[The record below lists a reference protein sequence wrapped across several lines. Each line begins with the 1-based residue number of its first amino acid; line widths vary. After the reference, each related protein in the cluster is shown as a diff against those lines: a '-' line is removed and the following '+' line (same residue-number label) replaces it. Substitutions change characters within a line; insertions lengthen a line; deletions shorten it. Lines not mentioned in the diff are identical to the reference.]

1 MFPGTTH
8 LVPGFF
14 MAKPKVAQ
22 VKELNNRQAYFN
34 YHIEDKYE
42 AGIVLLGTEVKS
54 IREGKVSF
62 NDSFCMFDK
71 GELWVRGLFIN
82 AYSHGNANNHIEVH
96 DRKLLL
102 QKRELEKLETKVKEK
117 GYSIIPLRIFFNEKR
132 FAKVEIGVGKGKKE
146 FDKRETIKTRDVD
159 KEIKRL
165 LKR

>member
-1 MFPGTTH
+1 MFPGTEH
-8 LVPGFF
+8 LVSGFF

>member
-1 MFPGTTH
+1 MFPGAVS
-8 LVPGFF
+8 VPGFF
-14 MAKPKVAQ
+14 MAKAKPVQA
-22 VKELNNRQAYFN
+22 KELNNRQAYFN

-82 AYSHGNANNHIEVH
+82 AYTHGNVNNHIEVH

-117 GYSIIPLRIFFNEKR
+117 GYSIIPLRIFFNDKYY
-132 FAKVEIGVGKGKKE
+132 AKVEIGVGKGKKE
-146 FDKRETIKTRDVD
+146 FDKRETIKSRDVD

>member
-1 MFPGTTH
+1 
-8 LVPGFF
+8 
-14 MAKPKVAQ
+14 MAKSKAIQ

-82 AYSHGNANNHIEVH
+82 AYTHGNANNHIEVH

>member
-1 MFPGTTH
+1 
-8 LVPGFF
+8 
-14 MAKPKVAQ
+14 MAKSKPVQA
-22 VKELNNRQAYFN
+22 KELNNRQAYFN

-82 AYSHGNANNHIEVH
+82 AYTHGNANNHIEVH

-117 GYSIIPLRIFFNEKR
+117 GYSIIPLRIFFNDKHY
-132 FAKVEIGVGKGKKE
+132 AKVEIGVGKGKKE
-146 FDKRETIKTRDVD
+146 FDKRETIKSRDVD

>member
-1 MFPGTTH
+1 
-8 LVPGFF
+8 

-102 QKRELEKLETKVKEK
+102 QKRELEKLEIKVKEK

>member
-1 MFPGTTH
+1 
-8 LVPGFF
+8 
-14 MAKPKVAQ
+14 MAKSKPVQ

-82 AYSHGNANNHIEVH
+82 AYTHGNANNHIEVH

-102 QKRELEKLETKVKEK
+102 QKRELDKLETKVKEK

>member
-1 MFPGTTH
+1 MFPRTS

-14 MAKPKVAQ
+14 MAKSKPVQA
-22 VKELNNRQAYFN
+22 KELNNRQAYFN

>member
-1 MFPGTTH
+1 LFPVTEH

>member
-1 MFPGTTH
+1 
-8 LVPGFF
+8 
-14 MAKPKVAQ
+14 MAKV
-22 VKELNNRQAYFN
+22 VKQTELNNRQAYFN
-34 YHIEDKYE
+34 FHIEDKYE

-82 AYSHGNANNHIEVH
+82 AYTHGNKNNHIEVH

-102 QKRELEKLETKVKEK
+102 NKRELEKLEGKVKEK
-117 GYSIIPLRIFFNEKR
+117 GFSIIPLRIFFNEKCY
-132 FAKVEIGVGKGKKE
+132 AKVEIGLAKGKKE
-146 FDKRETIKTRDVD
+146 FDKRETIKNRDVD

>member
-8 LVPGFF
+8 LVPEFF

>member
-1 MFPGTTH
+1 
-8 LVPGFF
+8 

-146 FDKRETIKTRDVD
+146 FDKRETIKSRDVD

>member
-1 MFPGTTH
+1 MFPGTIS
-8 LVPGFF
+8 VPGFF
-14 MAKPKVAQ
+14 MAKSKPVQA
-22 VKELNNRQAYFN
+22 KELNNRQAYFN

-102 QKRELEKLETKVKEK
+102 QKRELDKLETKVKEK

-146 FDKRETIKTRDVD
+146 FDKRETIKSRDVD

>member
-42 AGIVLLGTEVKS
+42 AGIVLMGTEVKS

>member
-1 MFPGTTH
+1 
-8 LVPGFF
+8 
-14 MAKPKVAQ
+14 MAKPKAVQ

-102 QKRELEKLETKVKEK
+102 QKRELEKLEIKVKEK

>member
-1 MFPGTTH
+1 
-8 LVPGFF
+8 
-14 MAKPKVAQ
+14 MAKSKPIQA
-22 VKELNNRQAYFN
+22 KELNNRQAYFN

-117 GYSIIPLRIFFNEKR
+117 GYSIIPLRIFFTDKHY
-132 FAKVEIGVGKGKKE
+132 AKVEIGVGKGKKE
-146 FDKRETIKTRDVD
+146 FDKRETIKSRDVD

>member
-1 MFPGTTH
+1 
-8 LVPGFF
+8 

>member
-1 MFPGTTH
+1 
-8 LVPGFF
+8 

-42 AGIVLLGTEVKS
+42 AGIVLMGTEVKS

>member
-1 MFPGTTH
+1 
-8 LVPGFF
+8 

-22 VKELNNRQAYFN
+22 VKEFNNRQAYFN